1 MKKANKWNG
10 KTAPTISRKTNG
22 KDSNGA
28 ESAALVLLRQDFALH
43 CRRLRTGMGL
53 TQAEFGKLLGYGK
66 TNGYVAV
73 SRLERG
79 EHKPQQ
85 EYLVRF
91 MEIQIKYDNRV

>member
-1 MKKANKWNG
+1 MKKATKWNG
-10 KTAPTISRKTNG
+10 KKSPTTLRKKNG
-22 KDSNGA
+22 SGSNGA
-28 ESAALVLLRQDFALH
+28 ECAALVLLKADFALH
-43 CRRLRTGMGL
+43 CRRLRTGMCL

-66 TNGYVAV
+66 TNGYVAI

-91 MEIQIKYDNRV
+91 MEIQNRYDNQV

>member
-1 MKKANKWNG
+1 MKKAKKWNG
-10 KTAPTISRKTNG
+10 KHKPTISRKTNG
-22 KDSNGA
+22 KDSNGV
-28 ESAALVLLRQDFALH
+28 ESGAMNLLRQDFALH

-85 EYLVRF
+85 EFLVKF
-91 MEIQIKYDNRV
+91 MEIQNEYDSRV